1 MATSGSVKLR
11 TFLLANA
18 GVSAIVGT
26 NVITPRAVAEI
37 LFPSI
42 VFRVVGGPSMGD
54 NTLRRQSFEFRC
66 WADTELGAFALHE
79 ALRTAMLG
87 DPTDQAAY
95 RAAMRV
101 AGLVRATEEIEG
113 QILYDPNTKDKAMPF
128 MLGNYSVVFHDE

>member
-1 MATSGSVKLR
+1 MATSGSQRLR

-26 NVITPRAVAEI
+26 NVITPRAVGRI

-42 VFRVVGGPSMGD
+42 VFRVVGGPWMGR
-54 NTLRRQSFEFRC
+54 NNLRRQSFEFRC

-87 DPTDQAAY
+87 DPTDQETY
-95 RAAMRV
+95 RAALRT
-101 AGLVRATEEIEG
+101 AGLVLAEEELEG
-113 QILYDPNTKDKAMPF
+113 QILYDPNTEDKAQPF
-128 MLGNYSVVFHDE
+128 VLGNFSVAFHDE